1 MHHPREKTFLGG
13 GAQVRKRALLIILK
27 QKKYVSG
34 KILTLDLKKKKKSI
48 KKVNL
53 IFLKLTQ
60 SFHFQKMPIK

>member
-27 QKKYVSG
+27 QKNMYRY
-34 KILTLDLKKKKKSI
+34 ILTLTLKKKKSI
-48 KKVNL
+48 KKVDL